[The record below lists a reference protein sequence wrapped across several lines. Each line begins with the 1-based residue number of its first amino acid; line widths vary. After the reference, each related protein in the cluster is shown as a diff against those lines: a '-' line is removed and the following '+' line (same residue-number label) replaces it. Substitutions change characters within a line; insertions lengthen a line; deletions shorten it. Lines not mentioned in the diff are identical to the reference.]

1 MSGNTVEP
9 VAQRH
14 NWYRCRMAV
23 NGETIRKRYLT
34 NVGSD
39 LVGGLMAAIVAL
51 PLCLAFGV
59 ASGLGAAAGLYGAI
73 ACGIFAALFG
83 GTPGQCSG
91 PTGPM
96 TVVAAAMFAATPD
109 NPSLVFAAVMA
120 AGILQIALGYL
131 KAGQLIEYIPY
142 PVISGFMTGIGAI
155 IISIQILP
163 LFGLP
168 GSGSVLSSIRDLPK
182 IFSGANTDA
191 FVIGSSTLAL
201 IYLLPRLSRR
211 LPVLLIA
218 LVATT
223 SLSLLMHMDIPRIGS
238 IPSGFP
244 MPQLPV
250 FGFTDIHVVLQNAM
264 TLALLG
270 AIDSLLTSLVMDKV
284 TGGRHDSDKELIG
297 QGIGNM
303 FAGLIGGIPGAGA
316 TMRSMVNVKAGGRTH
331 LSGAVHGLILLA
343 VLLGLGNVASLI
355 PLSALAGIL
364 ITVGISIMDWRAL
377 RAVHRTPRSDVAV
390 MVVVLL
396 LTVFVDLII
405 AVGVGVAMASILFV
419 KRLADARLSE
429 VGTVDALEELHQ
441 LAGHLPSD
449 VRKSIY
455 TYQFN
460 GPLFFGEAKNLT
472 QVVDKLEGARYV
484 ILRFYNVPLVDQ
496 TGAYALEDAV
506 ERWESRG
513 IKVLFVG
520 MQPHIRH
527 VLDSTGAIHKIGM
540 ENCFDQFEDAIK
552 AIDAFEAE
560 LAAARAREQM

>member
-1 MSGNTVEP
+1 
-9 VAQRH
+9 
-14 NWYRCRMAV
+14 MAV
-23 NGETIRKRYLT
+23 IGERIRKRYLT
-34 NVGSD
+34 NVGGD

-73 ACGIFAALFG
+73 ACGILAALFG
-83 GTPGQCSG
+83 GTPAQCSG

-96 TVVAAAMFAATPD
+96 TVVAAAMFASAPD
-109 NPSLVFAAVMA
+109 NPDLVFAALIL
-120 AGILQIALGYL
+120 AGILQIALGNL

-155 IISIQILP
+155 IITIQILP

-168 GSGSVLSSIRDLPK
+168 GSGNALASVRDLPK
-182 IFSGANTDA
+182 IVSGANLDA
-191 FVIGSSTLAL
+191 FLVGGSTLAL

-211 LPVLLIA
+211 LPVLLVA
-218 LVATT
+218 LVGATAM
-223 SLSLLMHMDIPRIGS
+223 SLIMQMDIPRIGAV
-238 IPSGFP
+238 PSGIP
-244 MPQLPV
+244 MPRLPA
-250 FGFTDIHVVLQNAM
+250 FAITDIHVVLQNAM

-284 TGGRHDSDKELIG
+284 TGGRHDSDRELIG

-303 FAGLIGGIPGAGA
+303 FAGLIGGLPGAGA
-316 TMRSMVNVKAGGRTH
+316 TMRSMVNVKAGGTTH
-331 LSGAVHGLILLA
+331 LSGVVHGLILLA

-377 RAVHRTPRSDVAV
+377 RSIGRTPRPDVAV

-419 KRLADARLSE
+419 KKLADARLSE
-429 VGTVDALEELHQ
+429 VGTVDALEELHR
-441 LAGHLPSD
+441 LAGHLD
-449 VRKSIY
+449 AEVRKSIY

-460 GPLFFGEAKNLT
+460 GPLFFGEAKNLS
-472 QVVDKLEGARYV
+472 QVVDQLEGARYV

-513 IKVLFVG
+513 VKVLFVG
-520 MQPHIRH
+520 MQPHIRR
-527 VLDSTGAIHKIGM
+527 VLESTGAIHKIDM
-540 ENCFDQFEDAIK
+540 ENCFAQFEEAIA

-560 LAAARAREQM
+560 LASARSRNRGNCE

>member
-1 MSGNTVEP
+1 
-9 VAQRH
+9 
-14 NWYRCRMAV
+14 MAPF
-23 NGETIRKRYLT
+23 GETIRNRYLT
-34 NVGSD
+34 NVGGD

-73 ACGIFAALFG
+73 ACGILAAVFG
-83 GTPGQCSG
+83 GTPAQCSG

-96 TVVAAAMFAATPD
+96 TVVAAAMFAAAPD
-109 NPSLVFAAVMA
+109 NPSLVLAAVIV
-120 AGILQIALGYL
+120 AGILQIALGNL

-168 GSGSVLSSIRDLPK
+168 GSGNALASVRDLPK
-182 IFSGANTDA
+182 ILSGANADA
-191 FVIGSSTLAL
+191 FLIGGSTLAL
-201 IYLLPRLSRR
+201 IYVLPRLSRR
-211 LPVLLIA
+211 LPASLVA
-218 LVATT
+218 LVAATAM
-223 SLSLLMHMDIPRIGS
+223 SLILQMEIPRIGA
-238 IPSGFP
+238 IPSGIP
-244 MPQLPV
+244 MPRLPA
-250 FGFTDIHVVLQNAM
+250 FSITDIHVVLQNAM

-284 TGGRHDSDKELIG
+284 TGGRHDSNKELIG

-303 FAGLIGGIPGAGA
+303 FAGLIGGLPGAGA
-316 TMRSMVNVKAGGRTH
+316 TMRSMVNVKAGGTTH
-331 LSGAVHGLILLA
+331 LSGVVHGLILLA

-377 RAVHRTPRSDVAV
+377 RAIRRTPRSDVAV

-429 VGTVDALEELHQ
+429 VGTVDALEELHR
-441 LAGHLPSD
+441 LAGHLD
-449 VRKSIY
+449 AEVRKAIY

-460 GPLFFGEAKNLT
+460 GPLFFGEAKNLS
-472 QVVDKLEGARYV
+472 QVVDQLEGARYV

-527 VLDSTGAIHKIGM
+527 VLELTGAIHRSDM
-540 ENCFDQFEDAIK
+540 ENCFAQFEEAIE

-560 LAAARAREQM
+560 LAAARTREQN